1 VSASHSLGG
10 SSDTAG
16 RSRYCSSFS
25 ISIVAVVAI
34 RHTCESAEDGSVGH
48 EQVVVI
54 EHGDEA
60 RGDASDDCGAVV
72 KYQTVDARVVGQQTR
87 NYPAHAVSISGT
99 APFILGAQR

>member
-1 VSASHSLGG
+1 M
-10 SSDTAG
+10 
-16 RSRYCSSFS
+16 
-25 ISIVAVVAI
+25 

-72 KYQTVDARVVGQQTR
+72 KYQTVDARVVGQ
-87 NYPAHAVSISGT
+87 
-99 APFILGAQR
+99 